1 MKNRN
6 VIRYAF
12 AVGGFTML
20 SRVLGMVRDMLT
32 AGIFGTSLAM
42 SAFIVAFRIPNL
54 FRALF
59 GEGALSS
66 AFVPVFMAARRNQD
80 EASAWRLARRVFT
93 LIGVVLLGIV
103 LLGMVGISLTL
114 WIPGLNEKTAAVLPL
129 ARIMLPYVFFIC
141 MAALG
146 MAILNSYRLFS
157 VSAFTPALLNITWIL
172 SVLFIVP
179 LVQGG
184 ADRQIVALAWTVL
197 VGGVVQFVYQM
208 PALFRVGWRPGLDTD
223 WRDPHVK
230 KVFLL
235 MGPSALGLA
244 INRVNV
250 LINSLI
256 ALRVGTWAPSA
267 LFYAE
272 RLIYL
277 PQGILATALG
287 TVLLPVLSD
296 FAAQEKHKEMSDAI
310 HHGLRTLLFVMA
322 PAAVGLTFLASP
334 IVQMIFERGAF
345 DARSTALTARALTF
359 YAPGLIVFSLAKVFV
374 PAFYALQDTR
384 TPVKIGLCSV
394 VLNFTLNI
402 CFILTLPE
410 YWKHA
415 GLAFST
421 VVAEGFN
428 GLFLGIHLR
437 RRLGPFGIRGI
448 LAGLA
453 RALGA
458 AAVMVV
464 VAWFAERAFTDG
476 LFIRAHLP
484 WKAAQWI
491 GVPTAIALGAAVYFS
506 IARVFRFPELGFVG
520 EALRARKQK
529 KAAAALPPADDA

>member
-12 AVGGFTML
+12 TVGGFTML
-20 SRVLGMVRDMLT
+20 SRVLGMFRDMLT
-32 AGIFGTSLAM
+32 ASVFGTSLAI
-42 SAFIVAFRIPNL
+42 SAFFVAFRIPNL

-66 AFVPVFMAARRNQD
+66 AFIPVFMEARRTHG
-80 EASAWRLARRVFT
+80 EAPAWLLARRVFT
-93 LIGVVLLGIV
+93 LVGAVLFGIVALGVGGISVVLL
-103 LLGMVGISLTL
+103 
-114 WIPGLNEKTAAVLPL
+114 WPGLSENALSVLPL

-146 MAILNSYRLFS
+146 MAILNSYRKFS

-172 SVLFIVP
+172 SILFIVP
-179 LVQGG
+179 LVKGG
-184 ADRQIVALAWTVL
+184 PDRQIIVLAWTIL
-197 VGGVVQFVYQM
+197 VAGLVQFVYQM
-208 PALFRVGWRPGLDTD
+208 PALFQVGWRPGINTD

-250 LINSLI
+250 LINSFI
-256 ALRVGTWAPSA
+256 ALVLVGSWAPA
-267 LFYAE
+267 TLFYAE

-296 FAAQEKHKEMSDAI
+296 FAVQKKYTEMTEAI
-310 HHGLRTLLFVMA
+310 HHGLRTLLFVMT
-322 PAAVGLTFLASP
+322 PAAIGLLVLSAP

-345 DARSTALTARALTF
+345 DGESTVLTSRALLF
-359 YAPGLIVFSLAKVFV
+359 YAPGLIVFCLAKVLV

-384 TPVKIGLCSV
+384 TPVKVGIASVLLNLALNVCV
-394 VLNFTLNI
+394 VLTVS
-402 CFILTLPE
+402 E

-415 GLAFST
+415 GLALST
-421 VVAEGFN
+421 VIAEGLN
-428 GLFLGIHLR
+428 GITLAILLR

-448 LAGLA
+448 LAGLF

-458 AAVMVV
+458 AAAMAV
-464 VAWFAERAFTDG
+464 VAFYAERAIMG
-476 LFIRAHLP
+476 QLYVYLP
-484 WKAAQWI
+484 HKLAQWI
-491 GVPTAIALGAAVYFS
+491 GVPAAILLGAAVYFG
-506 IARVFRFPELGFVG
+506 IARLFRFPELGFVM
-520 EALRARKQK
+520 EALRARKAK
-529 KAAAALPPADDA
+529 KAAAVLPPSDHA

>member
-1 MKNRN
+1 
-6 VIRYAF
+6 
-12 AVGGFTML
+12 ML

-32 AGIFGTSLAM
+32 ARFFGTSLVI
-42 SAFIVAFRIPNL
+42 SAFFVAFRIPNL

-66 AFVPVFMAARRNQD
+66 AFVPVFMASRRNEG
-80 EASAWRLARRVFT
+80 EAAAWLLARRVLT
-93 LIGVVLLGIV
+93 LIGLVLIGIVVLGV
-103 LLGMVGISLTL
+103 VGISLAL
-114 WIPGLNEKTAAVLPL
+114 WIPGLKETSAAVLPL

-172 SVLFIVP
+172 SILFIVP
-179 LVQGG
+179 LIQGG
-184 ADRQIVALAWTVL
+184 PSRQIMGLAWTVL
-197 VGGVVQFVYQM
+197 AGGIVQFVYQM
-208 PALFRVGWRPGLDTD
+208 PALFRVGWRPGIDTD
-223 WRDPHVK
+223 WHHPQVRR
-230 KVFLL
+230 VFLL

-250 LINSLI
+250 LINSFLAI
-256 ALRVGTWAPSA
+256 RFVGSWAPAS

-296 FAAQEKHKEMSDAI
+296 FSARKQYKEMSEAI
-310 HHGLRTLLFVMA
+310 HHGLRTLLFVMT
-322 PAAVGLTFLASP
+322 PAAVGLTFLAAP
-334 IVQMIFERGAF
+334 IVQMIFETGAF
-345 DARSTALTARALTF
+345 DGQSTVLTARALTF

-394 VLNFTLNI
+394 ALNFTLNI
-402 CFILTLPE
+402 FFILTLPE

-421 VVAEGFN
+421 VIAEGVN
-428 GLFLGIHLR
+428 GLLLGLFLR

-448 LAGLA
+448 LAGLL
-453 RALGA
+453 RALVA

-464 VAWFAERAFTDG
+464 VVFYAERALTTQ
-476 LFIRAHLP
+476 LYLLP
-484 WKAAQWI
+484 YLPHKAAQWI
-491 GVPTAIALGAAVYFS
+491 GVPSAIALGGIVYFG
-506 IARVFRFPELGFVG
+506 IARIFRFPEREFVL
-520 EALRARKQK
+520 EALRARKKK
-529 KAAAALPPADDA
+529 KAAVEDPPE